1 MPPQPVFTAR
11 QASLLA
17 RMGIFTPEQLLLY
30 TPVRYDDRRHVETIS
45 DSIIHQRPVL
55 IEAEVVRHE
64 TFIIRFRGR
73 LTRMPK
79 IVITDGSATAVLV
92 GWGQMG
98 LAKSF
103 PVGERFFIFAK
114 FDFKFNTIQ
123 SSTFE
128 YVSVEKQGSNP
139 LLNRIVPIYRLTEG
153 LSQKEIHKIIYKTF
167 SKVELPEIIPPSL
180 LKARGLMNR
189 KDSLKAL
196 HYPQNVEV
204 LEKARQYAAY
214 EELLTLRLSLEAKR
228 RSEEQVLKT
237 HQYPSIDNLNSL
249 YEILPFSLT
258 NAQNRVLAEI
268 HADLT
273 KPHPMHRL
281 VQGDVGSGKTIVAF
295 GAMFLAAKGGH
306 QAAFLAPTEVLA
318 FQHYKKIKPM
328 ADALGIP
335 CVLLTG
341 SIKQRSEILE
351 GLKSGSVPIVI
362 GTHALFQKDIHYHDL
377 GLVVIDE
384 QHKFGV
390 GQRSALMEKGQ
401 APDLLLMT
409 ATPIPRTMTLALYG
423 DLSVSLIDELPPGRK
438 EIETRIFTQA
448 DYSDLWTLLG
458 DEISKGRQAFVVCPL
473 INESDT
479 LMALSVEE
487 VASLYKENTP
497 HRYGIIH
504 GKMTQ
509 DEKDAVMARFAKGS
523 FDILI
528 ATTIIEVGI
537 DIPNATLMIIESA
550 ERFGLSQLHQLRG
563 RVGRGGHQS
572 YCLAVNRVHP
582 ENENALQASERLE
595 IFAHTN
601 DGFALAEADLK
612 MRGGGELLGVRQT
625 GDGFFR
631 FANLLK
637 DEKILG
643 AASGDAARILDS
655 DPELI
660 LPVHQGLKNTI
671 SSTDT
676 RYLS

>member
-1 MPPQPVFTAR
+1 MPPQSVFTAR
-11 QASLLA
+11 QAGLLA
-17 RMGIFTPEQLLLY
+17 RMGIITPEQLLLY
-30 TPVRYDDRRHVETIS
+30 TPIRYDDRRHVETIS
-45 DSIIHQRPVL
+45 DGILYQRPVL
-55 IEAEVVRHE
+55 IEADVVRHE
-64 TFIIRFRGR
+64 TFIIRFRGK

-79 IVITDGSATAVLV
+79 IVISDGSATAALV
-92 GWGQMG
+92 GWGQIG
-98 LAKSF
+98 LAKSL

-123 SSTFE
+123 SSSFE
-128 YVSVEKQGSNP
+128 FVSVEKKGQNP

-167 SKVELPEIIPPSL
+167 SQIELPEILPPAL
-180 LKARGLMNR
+180 LKGRGLMNR
-189 KDSLKAL
+189 KESLKAL
-196 HYPQNVEV
+196 HYPQNLEV

-214 EELLTLRLSLEAKR
+214 EELLTLRLSLEKKR

-237 HQYPSIDNLNSL
+237 HQYPSIECLSRL

-258 NAQNRVLAEI
+258 GAQNRVLSEI
-268 HADLT
+268 HQDIV

-295 GAMFLAAKGGH
+295 GAMFLAAQGGH

-335 CVLLTG
+335 CALLTG
-341 SIKQRSEILE
+341 SIKQRGDILS
-351 GLKSGSVPIVI
+351 GLKSGEIPLVI
-362 GTHALFQKDIHYHDL
+362 GTHALFQKDIHYNDL
-377 GLVVIDE
+377 GMVIIDE

-438 EIETRIFTQA
+438 DIKTRVFTDA
-448 DYSDLWTLLG
+448 DYSDLWKILAE
-458 DEISKGRQAFVVCPL
+458 EISKGRQAFVVCPL
-473 INESDT
+473 INESDS
-479 LMALSVEE
+479 LSALSVEE
-487 VASLYKENTP
+487 IAVLYKENTP

-509 DEKDAVMARFAKGS
+509 DEKDAVMARFAKGG

-572 YCLAVNRVHP
+572 FCLAVNRVHP
-582 ENENALQASERLE
+582 EHENALQVSERLE
-595 IFAHTN
+595 TFARTN

-612 MRGGGELLGVRQT
+612 MRGGGDLLGVRQT

-631 FANLLK
+631 FANLIK
-637 DEKILG
+637 DEKILN
-643 AASGDAARILDS
+643 AASRDAASILDV
-655 DPELI
+655 DPQLS
-660 LPVHQGLKNTI
+660 LPVHQGLKNII

>member
-1 MPPQPVFTAR
+1 MATPSVFTAR

-30 TPVRYDDRRHVETIS
+30 TPTRYEDRRTVETIS
-45 DSIIHQRPVL
+45 DSILHQRPVL

-64 TFIIRFRGR
+64 TFLIRFRGK

-79 IVITDGSATAVLV
+79 IVITDGTATAVLV
-92 GWGQMG
+92 GWGQIG
-98 LAKSF
+98 LAKSL
-103 PVGERFFIFAK
+103 PVGERFFIYAK

-128 YVSVEKQGSNP
+128 FVSVEKQGQNP

-153 LSQKEIHKIIYKTF
+153 LNQKEIHKIIYKTF
-167 SKVELPEIIPPSL
+167 SQVELPEVLPQALI
-180 LKARGLMNR
+180 KGRGLMNR
-189 KDSLKAL
+189 KESLKAL
-196 HYPQNVEV
+196 HYPQNTEI

-228 RSEEQVLKT
+228 RSEEQVLKD
-237 HQYPSIDNLNSL
+237 QKYPSMDCLSHF

-258 NAQNRVLAEI
+258 GAQNRVLAEI
-268 HADLT
+268 YEDLA

-295 GAMFLAAKGGH
+295 GAMFLAAQGGH

-341 SIKQRSEILE
+341 SIKQRGDILE
-351 GLKSGSVPIVI
+351 GLQSGTVPLVI
-362 GTHALFQKDIHYHDL
+362 GTHALFQKDIHYKNL

-438 EIETRIFTQA
+438 EIETRVFTQA
-448 DYSDLWTLLG
+448 DYSNLWKLLG
-458 DEISKGRQAFVVCPL
+458 EEIAKGRQAFVVCPL
-473 INESDT
+473 INESENMD
-479 LMALSVEE
+479 ALSVEE
-487 VASLYKENTP
+487 VATLYKENTP

-504 GKMTQ
+504 GRMTQ

-572 YCLAVNRVHP
+572 YCLAVNRIHP
-582 ENENALQASERLE
+582 DNENALQASERLE
-595 IFAHTN
+595 IFARTN
-601 DGFALAEADLK
+601 DGFVLAEADLK

-625 GDGFFR
+625 GDGYFR

-637 DEKILG
+637 DEKILS
-643 AASGDAARILDS
+643 AASRDAISVLDS
-655 DPELI
+655 DPELK
-660 LPVHQGLKNTI
+660 LSVHQGLKSMI